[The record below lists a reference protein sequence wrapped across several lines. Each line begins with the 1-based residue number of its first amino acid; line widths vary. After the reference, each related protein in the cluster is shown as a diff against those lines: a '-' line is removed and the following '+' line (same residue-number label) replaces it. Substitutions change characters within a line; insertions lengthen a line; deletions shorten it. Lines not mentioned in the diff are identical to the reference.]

1 MASKHGQVPIVQL
14 SDAVAIGYSGSTAD
28 TTTMFNSVGQT
39 GRKPWIEVY
48 AKTAISIASGEYWYI
63 EFQAFSADTAASAV
77 GPFTNSN
84 SGGVTGASGTAEDDA
99 HQYLLHK
106 TSADGALA
114 FSIGDL
120 ICEFGIP
127 EKLLRLKGYPYVQLT
142 NITDK
147 TDPGVDETIDVL
159 VVDRG

>member
-1 MASKHGQVPIVQL
+1 MANKYGQVPVEQIGDGTAL
-14 SDAVAIGYSGSTAD
+14 GYDAGTIDTAS
-28 TTTMFNSVGQT
+28 MFNSVGET
-39 GRKPWIEVY
+39 MGSLWIEVY

-63 EFQAFSADTAASAV
+63 EFQAYSADTAASAV
-77 GPFTNSN
+77 GPFTNAN
-84 SGGVTGASGTAEDDA
+84 KGGVIGASGTVENDA

-106 TSADGALA
+106 TSADGALS
-114 FSIGDL
+114 FSLGDL

-127 EKLLRLKGYPYVQLT
+127 DKMLRLKGYPYVQVT

-147 TDPGVDETIDVL
+147 SSGSSETIDVL